1 VSRTIPSCTR
11 YACSASVFFEATS
24 GATLYQRGEAMTLN
38 HAAAAQR
45 SKPST
50 VAERIVQALRE
61 AGYSCEL
68 ADEAYSRNDVDLLTR
83 H

>member
-1 VSRTIPSCTR
+1 MAVNQN
-11 YACSASVFFEATS
+11 V
-24 GATLYQRGEAMTLN
+24 G
-38 HAAAAQR
+38 AAQR
-45 SKPST
+45 PKPPT

-68 ADEAYSRNDVDLLTR
+68 ADEVYSRNDVDLLTR